1 MPYYFM
7 CRNQALSSNRLG
19 KYYAHLSWIN
29 NTGRIIVVDEKES
42 KALMCGC
49 GEFAAESGR
58 NVVVHRLAAGQ
69 NAQRDGKF
77 GIGS

>member
-1 MPYYFM
+1 
-7 CRNQALSSNRLG
+7 
-19 KYYAHLSWIN
+19 
-29 NTGRIIVVDEKES
+29 VDEKES